1 MLNNSEP
8 GDAVYEP
15 FLGSGTTLIA
25 AESIGRICY
34 AIELS
39 PPYVDVAIRRWQ
51 AFTGHEA
58 ALLTTGQTFEAVIE
72 ERTADTSLTDT
83 TKENA

>member
-1 MLNNSEP
+1 MRRVP
-8 GDAVYEP
+8 A
-15 FLGSGTTLIA
+15 
-25 AESIGRICY
+25 IGKSR
-34 AIELS
+34 IELS

-58 ALLTTGQTFEAVIE
+58 TLLASRQTFEAVIE